1 MKTTHV
7 TMKQVAAAAGV
18 SQATVSMCLA
28 NHPRIP
34 PETRDRIREIA
45 TKLGYQPNPYVS
57 ALMRVRREGRP
68 PKSAPVIALVNSFPH
83 HDAWRRHQSPTICQ
97 IREGAM
103 ERATARG
110 YRGQEFW
117 LNEPGMTGERFSN
130 MLHTRGIQGLLIS
143 PAADGAA
150 PPQLDWSRFASVGI
164 SVPQP
169 SLNLATVC
177 NDHYFSSLQ
186 VVRECHRRGYRRPGL
201 VMLRGHNERFQGRWT
216 AGYLVARTFL
226 SDLASI
232 PPLLIESWKETA
244 RILKWIRRE
253 RIDVLVGAGMEN
265 LETLVKGAGLRVP
278 EDIGL
283 AALSVPAPGHAH
295 AGVYQN
301 GRLIGENAM
310 DLLISMVERN
320 ERGLPL
326 QAVTM
331 MVEGCWNE
339 GRTLRP
345 RPKA

>member
-1 MKTTHV
+1 MTTHV
-7 TMKQVAAAAGV
+7 TMKQVAASAGV

-34 PETRDRIREIA
+34 PETRERIRGIA
-45 TKLGYQPNPYVS
+45 EKLGYQPNPYVS

-68 PKSAPVIALVNSFPH
+68 PKSAPVIALVNCFPQ
-83 HDAWRRHQSPTICQ
+83 HDAWRRHQSPTIRQ
-97 IREGAM
+97 IREGAIG
-103 ERATARG
+103 RATARG

-117 LNEPGMTGERFSN
+117 LYEPGMTGERFSN

-143 PAADGAA
+143 PAADGAS
-150 PPQLDWSRFASVGI
+150 PPQINWPRFASVGI
-164 SVPQP
+164 SVPHP
-169 SLNLATVC
+169 SLNLTTVC

-186 VVRECHRRGYRRPGL
+186 AVRECYRRGYRRAGL

-216 AGYLVARTFL
+216 AGYLIARTFL
-226 SDLASI
+226 PELAEI
-232 PPLLIESWKETA
+232 PPLLIEDWKDTA
-244 RILKWIRRE
+244 RILKWIKRE
-253 RIDVLVGAGMEN
+253 RIDVILCAGMEN
-265 LETLVKGAGLRVP
+265 LETIIEQSKLRVP
-278 EDIGL
+278 DDIGL

-295 AGVYQN
+295 SGVYQN
-301 GRLIGENAM
+301 GQLIGENAM

-320 ERGLPL
+320 ERGLPV

-345 RPKA
+345 VPIA